1 MKPKVSFE
9 LFRWTYYFLFWF
21 IGMGICVT
29 ISELAAGP
37 ALQWLFHDIPYQLP
51 TWNRAGRMAV
61 FVVAFSLF
69 AGTVTWFAEKKRSG
83 R

>member
-1 MKPKVSFE
+1 MKPKAGFE
-9 LFRWTYYFLFWF
+9 WFRWIYNVLLWFLV
-21 IGMGICVT
+21 MGIGT
-29 ISELAAGP
+29 AISELAAGP
-37 ALQWLFHDIPYQLP
+37 ALQWLFNDIPYQLP

-61 FVVAFSLF
+61 FVVLFGLF